1 MHHDPET
8 SIVIA
13 DGYWMHIRHTCIYH
27 RRYPEARGEGR
38 TLAEAARHLVNE
50 LARVLDF
57 TQGREREAVERAIA
71 EVRALRSS
79 RPRQR
84 PGALAAVP

>member
-1 MHHDPET
+1 MNHDPAT

-38 TLAEAARHLVNE
+38 TLAEAARHLVSE
-50 LARVLDF
+50 LTRGLDF
-57 TQGREREAVERAIA
+57 THGREREAVERAVA

-79 RPRQR
+79 RPRLR
-84 PGALAAVP
+84 TGALAAVP